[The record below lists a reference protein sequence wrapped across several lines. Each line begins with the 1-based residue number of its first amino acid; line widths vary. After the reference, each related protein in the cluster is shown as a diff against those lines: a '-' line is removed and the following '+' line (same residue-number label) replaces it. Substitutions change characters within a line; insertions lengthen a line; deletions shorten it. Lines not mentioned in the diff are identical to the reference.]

1 MKIYLQKNM
10 SAEKR
15 ILKELNDFNKD
26 PPPRISASPINNDNL
41 FIWKATIIGPEDSP
55 YEGGIFHLNIHF
67 PTDYPFKPPK
77 ITLSTKIYHPNINLN
92 GSISL
97 DILMEQWS
105 PALTI
110 TTTLLSIVSLLF
122 DPNPDYPINYEAANL
137 YKSNKCEYYKKAR
150 EWAIKYADAQK
161 LQNEFYYLLGE
172 DRINYELNYINY
184 NFENFKLIKTN
195 SQSKC
200 KAIIKSS
207 YDSPYGGDEL
217 ELALDF
223 PENYPLKPL
232 TFSFSQP
239 DEFLSKAEKTI
250 GIILKEKWNNKLFIR
265 DVLYFISYYLDYN
278 FIQNNPKINT
288 DLSLKIN
295 QLENLLNKEKEKNK
309 ELEEKNSKLS
319 KILGEK
325 EIEKNNLINDNQILN
340 KKIKGLEE
348 DIRKLNDKNIEL
360 ENEISKFPPNYQNQ
374 INNLQN
380 IINQK
385 ELELNNLRAQ
395 IDNNNNNPNPIFE
408 NKIYFKEMMCVN
420 FISSDQN
427 VHYAVPCVKTNTFA
441 EVEEKLYQQYPRYR
455 ETNNNFIANGKLVL
469 RFKTIGENK
478 IGNGLPVT
486 LIIPS

>member
-1 MKIYLQKNM
+1 M
-10 SAEKR
+10 SANKR

-26 PPPRISASPINNDNL
+26 PPQRISASPINNDNL

-77 ITLSTKIYHPNINLN
+77 ITLTTKIYHPNINLN

-161 LQNEFYYLLGE
+161 LPNEFYYLFVK

-184 NFENFKLIKTN
+184 NLENFKLIKTN
-195 SQSKC
+195 SQNKC

-207 YDSPYGGDEL
+207 YDSPYEGNEL
-217 ELALDF
+217 ELTLDF
-223 PENYPLKPL
+223 PENYPLKPM

-250 GIILKEKWNNKLFIR
+250 NIILKEKWNNKLFIR
-265 DVLYFISYYLDYN
+265 DALYFISYYLDYN
-278 FIQNNPKINT
+278 FIQNNPKINM
-288 DLSLKIN
+288 D
-295 QLENLLNKEKEKNK
+295 
-309 ELEEKNSKLS
+309 
-319 KILGEK
+319 
-325 EIEKNNLINDNQILN
+325 
-340 KKIKGLEE
+340 
-348 DIRKLNDKNIEL
+348 
-360 ENEISKFPPNYQNQ
+360 
-374 INNLQN
+374 
-380 IINQK
+380 
-385 ELELNNLRAQ
+385 
-395 IDNNNNNPNPIFE
+395 
-408 NKIYFKEMMCVN
+408 
-420 FISSDQN
+420 
-427 VHYAVPCVKTNTFA
+427 
-441 EVEEKLYQQYPRYR
+441 
-455 ETNNNFIANGKLVL
+455 
-469 RFKTIGENK
+469 
-478 IGNGLPVT
+478 
-486 LIIPS
+486 

>member
-1 MKIYLQKNM
+1 M
-10 SAEKR
+10 SAMKR

-26 PPPRISASPINNDNL
+26 PPLRISASPINNDNL
-41 FIWKATIIGPEDSP
+41 FIWKATIIGPEDTP
-55 YEGGIFHLNIHF
+55 YEGGIFHFNINF

-77 ITLSTKIYHPNINLN
+77 ITTIRKIFHPNISEN
-92 GSISL
+92 GYISL
-97 DILMEQWS
+97 EFLIKHLWS

-110 TTTLLSIVSLLF
+110 TKVLLSIVSLLL
-122 DPNPDYPINYEAANL
+122 DPNSDDPYNCEAAYL

-161 LQNEFYYLLGE
+161 LPNEFYYLFGK

-217 ELALDF
+217 ELTLDF

-250 GIILKEKWNNKLFIR
+250 GIILKEKWHNKLFIR
-265 DVLYFISYYLDYN
+265 DALYFISYYLDIN

-288 DLSLKIN
+288 DLNLKIN

-325 EIEKNNLINDNQILN
+325 EIEKNNLINDNQKLN

-360 ENEISKFPPNYQNQ
+360 ENEISTY
-374 INNLQN
+374 NLQN

-395 IDNNNNNPNPIFE
+395 IDNNNNNPNPIPE
-408 NKIYFKEMMCVN
+408 DKIYLKEMMCVN

-455 ETNNNFIANGKLVL
+455 ETNNNFIANGNLVL